1 MGKKLRELTH
11 IFLFPAKIRGKAI
24 PQHSKIFELS
34 NDIKLQ
40 LKEFWTSSWEV
51 CPYCQT
57 WALLS
62 YRPGKPRNPPVTW
75 LAVEQS
81 CCLSSFFFK
90 KEILLGIYLSSWICE
105 LYLSSLLKN
114 CQSLFSSNMTSATS
128 YFSFHIPFSMI
139 LYLFLMFSSSLYF
152 LHVAWIIS
160 SDLSSSLLIL
170 SLAVSN
176 CFQTPLL
183 GICIYSS
190 VPDSG
195 IFRVAMLVSLGIL
208 LEIKIWG
215 PDLRLTKSES
225 VRVRPRN
232 LFLTSHPANFYAC

>member
-1 MGKKLRELTH
+1 
-11 IFLFPAKIRGKAI
+11 
-24 PQHSKIFELS
+24 
-34 NDIKLQ
+34 
-40 LKEFWTSSWEV
+40 
-51 CPYCQT
+51 
-57 WALLS
+57 
-62 YRPGKPRNPPVTW
+62 
-75 LAVEQS
+75 
-81 CCLSSFFFK
+81 
-90 KEILLGIYLSSWICE
+90 
-105 LYLSSLLKN
+105 
-114 CQSLFSSNMTSATS
+114 MTSATS